1 MGLQEKNRIIFKS
14 TRNYSYES
22 FILTEY
28 SVYMTCSRYNSV
40 ILVIQFKYAC
50 SFCTEIL
57 CYDNSRDKN

>member
-1 MGLQEKNRIIFKS
+1 MDSEEKNRIIFKS
-14 TRNYSYES
+14 IRNYSYES

-28 SVYMTCSRYNSV
+28 SVNMTCSRYNSV

>member
-1 MGLQEKNRIIFKS
+1 MVTEEIDRIFFKL

-22 FILTEY
+22 NTKTEF

-40 ILVIQFKYAC
+40 ILVIQFKCGC